1 MWSILNEQ
9 QQQQQQNPRLDS
21 SGFDL
26 SRIFFLSSLL
36 CLFMQGHNMTDKRVL
51 QASGLP
57 RGETQH
63 KKKKKWAEKFS
74 SRLSL
79 PSRHHCVVYC
89 IWKCRLST
97 YCIYY
102 QPPPALKPA
111 AKTKLWTISE
121 KKKEK
126 KTQLF
131 NQSSNVFK
139 EFKVSFRFYCKY
151 NRNSIFC
158 SLVKYKLCGCSV
170 FWSFSCLFFFQ
181 M

>member
-1 MWSILNEQ
+1 MLQALDINCILNNSNVKHPEWTTTTTTTKS
-9 QQQQQQNPRLDS
+9 PAGLKWIWFES
-21 SGFDL
+21 H
-26 SRIFFLSSLL
+26 FFLSSLL

-63 KKKKKWAEKFS
+63 KKKKKWAENFS

-121 KKKEK
+121 KKKK
-126 KTQLF
+126 KNTVV
-131 NQSSNVFK
+131 QSELK
-139 EFKVSFRFYCKY
+139 C
-151 NRNSIFC
+151 
-158 SLVKYKLCGCSV
+158 
-170 FWSFSCLFFFQ
+170 FQ
-181 M
+181 GIQGFI